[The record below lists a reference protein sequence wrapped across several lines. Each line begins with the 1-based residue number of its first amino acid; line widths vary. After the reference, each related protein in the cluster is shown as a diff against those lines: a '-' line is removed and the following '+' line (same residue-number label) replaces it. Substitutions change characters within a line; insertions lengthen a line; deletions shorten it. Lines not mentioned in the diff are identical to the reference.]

1 MTTSIALLQ
10 SKAPQKGFDLVH
22 PFHTSWYNDLITKE
36 GHVAKGTLA
45 PISNPESNGCNAVLI
60 GNTKHVW
67 NIFLEWLVAKVNQ
80 APKQETRLSHLSTI
94 LDRNPFDT
102 FVHENFTQVLQEC
115 METFEKDDL
124 ASYEIYWSNG
134 KHEIVHLSE
143 ANQSNYRTCTDG
155 NDDYH
160 CFVEQKDSFLVS
172 MQRVAK
178 VTGEYWHDEEGTK
191 LCVHPKYGTW
201 TALRAILVLH
211 PKRDQDTCAKN
222 GQSIP
227 SLPIPC
233 SCPVP
238 KQDIETAKEVMQH
251 ALQIS
256 TGGNSYV
263 DTDNQDV
270 KELCTI
276 LHDRKSSGSDWSKV
290 SPSMRPWIKLRD
302 CISIGRDNFR
312 YCDEQLLYHYTKD
325 SDILV
330 NLLKP
335 LVL

>member
-1 MTTSIALLQ
+1 MAASIASLQ
-10 SKAPQKGFDLVH
+10 SKAPEKGFDLIH
-22 PFHTSWYNDLITKE
+22 PFHTSWYNDLITQE
-36 GHVAKGTLA
+36 GHVAKGTLE
-45 PISNPESNGCNAVLI
+45 PISCPKSSNCNAILI

-67 NIFLEWLVAKVNQ
+67 NIFLDWLVAKVIDG
-80 APKQETRLSHLSTI
+80 PKQERMSHLQDI
-94 LDRNPFDT
+94 LNHNPFDT
-102 FVHENFTQVLQEC
+102 FVNENLSKVLQEC
-115 METFEKDDL
+115 IETFHKDDL

-134 KHEIVHLSE
+134 KHEIVNLSE
-143 ANQSNYRTCTDG
+143 ANLSTSKTSTDE
-155 NDDYH
+155 YH
-160 CFVEQKDSFLVS
+160 CFAEQKDSFLVS

-191 LCVHPKYGTW
+191 LCVHPIYGTW
-201 TALRAILVLH
+201 TALRAVLVLH
-211 PKRDQDTCAKN
+211 PRKVNHDDDLAN
-222 GQSIP
+222 ESSIP
-227 SLPIPC
+227 SLPTPC
-233 SCPVP
+233 PCPVP

-251 ALQIS
+251 ALQMS

-263 DTDNQDV
+263 DTDDQNV
-270 KELCTI
+270 KELCTM

-302 CISIGRDNFR
+302 CISIGRDDYR